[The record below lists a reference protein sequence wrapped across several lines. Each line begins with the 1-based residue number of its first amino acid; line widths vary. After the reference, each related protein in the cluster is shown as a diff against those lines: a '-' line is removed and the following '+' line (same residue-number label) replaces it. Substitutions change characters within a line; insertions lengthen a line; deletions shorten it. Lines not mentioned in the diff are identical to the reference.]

1 MGGRAAGGS
10 IEREAGKDGGEGS
23 GAVAV
28 QDVGRLVRRGE
39 ETEETEEGEEG
50 EEAGE
55 QQQPPQSGEDRH

>member
-28 QDVGRLVRRGE
+28 QDVGQLVRRGE
-39 ETEETEEGEEG
+39 ETEEGEEA

-55 QQQPPQSGEDRH
+55 QPQPPQSGEDRH